1 MLICPGYFISVSYVH
16 SPEGY
21 CVSLKRLSLSK
32 AESLCLLCHL
42 NLPSLSRAEV
52 IIIIIFFFFEVIIYV
67 LGDQG
72 AKHVLYTVVLK
83 TLQGNYLALRWFI
96 SFSE

>member
-52 IIIIIFFFFEVIIYV
+52 IIYV